1 MSLVDT
7 DNFERNVRNDHNY
20 NKAEYSAVVPNRIV
34 EAVAHSAADMMDKT
48 DIVVAVAEVSDRCLG
63 GKEWHGIADLC
74 DIPSGITRIEYRR
87 TLDEDSAAGCVAL
100 PKLARASAAPALA
113 VSGAESRW
121 LMGVADGSHQAVK
134 EQRKKEMNADFGA
147 PKELAGGLQQ
157 RRALYQPRLPPC
169 LLGATVRAEYGD
181 ATTTID
187 PTCANVVAQAFP
199 NTFGQPLVS
208 FLADAGKPVDERP
221 PIRVG
226 VVYSRGGSRRVG
238 TTSSGASMTL
248 SKRGTQGLFA
258 NKTLEI
264 TDGVLASYKNQG
276 GFDLL
281 GRSVDRIRSTM
292 QLNAA
297 MTTCRSLNL
306 DGLVIIGGVTSN
318 SDAAQ
323 LAETLVQNNC
333 KTKVVGVPVS
343 LNGDLKNQFV
353 ETTVGFDT
361 VCKVNSQL
369 VSNVCLDAI
378 SAGKLILGEEV
389 ALSKLTLME
398 IISKICDGVQAR
410 AELGKYHGV
419 LVIPEGLIES
429 IPEMYALIQEIN
441 ILHNNNVPVAEM
453 PSQLSPWAAALFQF
467 LPPFIRRELL
477 LHQESDNSAQLSQI
491 DTEQLLAHLVEAEMI
506 KRTKEGRYK
515 GRKFSSVCHF
525 FGYQARGSLPSNFDC
540 DYAYT
545 LGRISLHMVA
555 AGLTG
560 YMATVANLKDSVDQ
574 WRCAAAPLTAMMS
587 VKRHL
592 RGPGAIPIGKPAIH
606 PSPIDLKG
614 KAYELLREKASSF
627 LLDDFYRTPGGIQFE
642 GPGSDAK
649 PITLTIE
656 NQDYMGDIE
665 ILKDYLS
672 KVRTILKPGCS
683 REILKAAISS
693 MASVTDVLTVMS
705 HPLNAELPLYHFN

>member
-1 MSLVDT
+1 
-7 DNFERNVRNDHNY
+7 
-20 NKAEYSAVVPNRIV
+20 
-34 EAVAHSAADMMDKT
+34 
-48 DIVVAVAEVSDRCLG
+48 
-63 GKEWHGIADLC
+63 
-74 DIPSGITRIEYRR
+74 
-87 TLDEDSAAGCVAL
+87 
-100 PKLARASAAPALA
+100 
-113 VSGAESRW
+113 
-121 LMGVADGSHQAVK
+121 
-134 EQRKKEMNADFGA
+134 MNADFGA
-147 PKELAGGLQQ
+147 PKEHAGGLQQ

-169 LLGATVRAEYGD
+169 LQGPTVRAEYGD

-187 PTCANVVAQAFP
+187 PSCAHVLAQAFP

-208 FLADAGKPVDERP
+208 FVAPADAAAEERP

-226 VVYSRGGSRRVG
+226 VVFSGRQSPGGHNVVWGLHDALKAYNPQSVLYGFVG
-238 TTSSGASMTL
+238 
-248 SKRGTQGLFA
+248 GTEGLFA

-264 TDGVLASYKNQG
+264 TDDVLASYKNQG

-281 GRSVDRIRSTM
+281 GRSIDQIRTTKQVSS
-292 QLNAA
+292 A
-297 MTTCRSLNL
+297 MATCHSLNL

-323 LAETLVQNNC
+323 LAETLIQNNC

-378 SAGKLILGEEV
+378 SAGKYYYFVRLMGRKASHVAFECALQSHPNMLILGEEV

-398 IISKICDGVQAR
+398 IINKICDGVQAR

-429 IPEMYALIQEIN
+429 IPEMYALIQ
-441 ILHNNNVPVAEM
+441 
-453 PSQLSPWAAALFQF
+453 
-467 LPPFIRRELL
+467 LL

-491 DTEQLLAHLVEAEMI
+491 DTEQLLAHLVETEMI

-525 FGYQARGSLPSNFDC
+525 FGYQARGSIPSNFDC
-540 DYAYT
+540 DYAYA
-545 LGRISLHMVA
+545 LGRISLHMIA

-560 YMATVANLKDSVDQ
+560 YMATVANLKDPVDK

-587 VKRHL
+587 LKRHL
-592 RGPGAIPIGKPAIH
+592 RGPGAIPIGKPSIH

-656 NQDYMGDIE
+656 NQDYVGDIE
-665 ILKDYLS
+665 ILKECLS
-672 KVRTILKPGCS
+672 KVRTMVKPGCS

-693 MASVTDVLTVMS
+693 MLSVTDVLTVMS
-705 HPLNAELPLYHFN
+705 HPLNAELPLYHFK

>member
-1 MSLVDT
+1 
-7 DNFERNVRNDHNY
+7 
-20 NKAEYSAVVPNRIV
+20 
-34 EAVAHSAADMMDKT
+34 
-48 DIVVAVAEVSDRCLG
+48 
-63 GKEWHGIADLC
+63 
-74 DIPSGITRIEYRR
+74 
-87 TLDEDSAAGCVAL
+87 
-100 PKLARASAAPALA
+100 
-113 VSGAESRW
+113 
-121 LMGVADGSHQAVK
+121 
-134 EQRKKEMNADFGA
+134 MNADFGA

-169 LLGATVRAEYGD
+169 LQGPTVRAEYGD

-187 PTCANVVAQAFP
+187 PSCANVVAQAFP
-199 NTFGQPLVS
+199 NTYGQPLVS
-208 FLADAGKPVDERP
+208 FVAPADAEAAAVEERA

-226 VVYSRGGSRRVG
+226 VVFSGRQSPGGHNVVWGLHDAVKAYNPQSVLYGFVG
-238 TTSSGASMTL
+238 
-248 SKRGTQGLFA
+248 GTEGLFA

-264 TDGVLASYKNQG
+264 TDDVLASYKNQG

-281 GRSVDRIRSTM
+281 GRSIDQIRTTKQVNS
-292 QLNAA
+292 A

-323 LAETLVQNNC
+323 LAETLTQNNC
-333 KTKVVGVPVS
+333 QTKVVGVPVS

-378 SAGKLILGEEV
+378 SAGKYYYFVRLMGRKASHVAFECALQSHPNMLILGEEV

-398 IISKICDGVQAR
+398 IINKICDGVQAR

-467 LPPFIRRELL
+467 LPPFIRRE
-477 LHQESDNSAQLSQI
+477 I
-491 DTEQLLAHLVEAEMI
+491 DTEQLLAHLVETEMI

-525 FGYQARGSLPSNFDC
+525 FGYQARGSIPSNFDC
-540 DYAYT
+540 DYAYA
-545 LGRISLHMVA
+545 LGRISLHMIA

-560 YMATVANLKDSVDQ
+560 YMATVANLKDPVDK

-592 RGPGAIPIGKPAIH
+592 RGPGAIPIGRPSIH

-665 ILKDYLS
+665 LLKECLS
-672 KVRTILKPGCS
+672 KVRTMVKPGCS

-693 MASVTDVLTVMS
+693 MLSVTDVLTVMS
-705 HPLNAELPLYHFN
+705 HPLNAELPLYHFK

>member
-1 MSLVDT
+1 
-7 DNFERNVRNDHNY
+7 
-20 NKAEYSAVVPNRIV
+20 
-34 EAVAHSAADMMDKT
+34 
-48 DIVVAVAEVSDRCLG
+48 
-63 GKEWHGIADLC
+63 
-74 DIPSGITRIEYRR
+74 
-87 TLDEDSAAGCVAL
+87 
-100 PKLARASAAPALA
+100 
-113 VSGAESRW
+113 
-121 LMGVADGSHQAVK
+121 
-134 EQRKKEMNADFGA
+134 MNADFGA

-226 VVYSRGGSRRVG
+226 VVFSGRQSPGGHNVVWGLHDAIKTYNSQSVLYG
-238 TTSSGASMTL
+238 FIG
-248 SKRGTQGLFA
+248 GTQGLFA

-264 TDGVLASYKNQG
+264 TDDVLASYKNQG

-281 GRSVDRIRSTM
+281 GRSIDQIRSTM

-398 IISKICDGVQAR
+398 IVSKICDGVQAR

-453 PSQLSPWAAALFQF
+453 PLQLSPWAAALFQF

-574 WRCAAAPLTAMMS
+574 WRCAAATLTAMMS

>member
-1 MSLVDT
+1 
-7 DNFERNVRNDHNY
+7 
-20 NKAEYSAVVPNRIV
+20 
-34 EAVAHSAADMMDKT
+34 
-48 DIVVAVAEVSDRCLG
+48 
-63 GKEWHGIADLC
+63 
-74 DIPSGITRIEYRR
+74 
-87 TLDEDSAAGCVAL
+87 
-100 PKLARASAAPALA
+100 
-113 VSGAESRW
+113 
-121 LMGVADGSHQAVK
+121 
-134 EQRKKEMNADFGA
+134 MNADFGA

-169 LLGATVRAEYGD
+169 LQGPTVRAEYGD

-187 PTCANVVAQAFP
+187 PTCAQAVAQAFP
-199 NTFGQPLVS
+199 HTFGQPLVS
-208 FLADAGKPVDERP
+208 FVAPAAGAGAVEERH

-226 VVYSRGGSRRVG
+226 VVFSGRQSPGGHNVVWGLHDALKAYNPQSLLYGFVG
-238 TTSSGASMTL
+238 
-248 SKRGTQGLFA
+248 GTEGLFA

-264 TDGVLASYKNQG
+264 TDDVLASYKNQG

-281 GRSVDRIRSTM
+281 GRSIDQIRTTK
-292 QLNAA
+292 QVNAA
-297 MTTCRSLNL
+297 MTTCHSLNL

-323 LAETLVQNNC
+323 LAETLIQNNC

-378 SAGKLILGEEV
+378 SAGKYYYFVRLMGRKASHVAFECALQSHPNMLILGEEV

-441 ILHNNNVPVAEM
+441 ILHNSNVPVAEM
-453 PSQLSPWAAALFQF
+453 SSQLSPWAAALFQF

-491 DTEQLLAHLVEAEMI
+491 DTEQLLAHLVETEMI

-525 FGYQARGSLPSNFDC
+525 FGYQARGSTPSNFDC
-540 DYAYT
+540 DYAYA
-545 LGRISLHMVA
+545 LGRISLHMIA

-560 YMATVANLKDSVDQ
+560 YMATVANLKDPVEK

-592 RGPGAIPIGKPAIH
+592 RGPGAIPIGRPSIH

-656 NQDYMGDIE
+656 NQDYMGDME
-665 ILKDYLS
+665 ILKEYLG
-672 KVRTILKPGCS
+672 KVRTMVKPGCS

-693 MASVTDVLTVMS
+693 MVSVTDVLTVMS
-705 HPLNAELPLYHFN
+705 HPLNAELPLYHFK

>member
-1 MSLVDT
+1 
-7 DNFERNVRNDHNY
+7 
-20 NKAEYSAVVPNRIV
+20 
-34 EAVAHSAADMMDKT
+34 
-48 DIVVAVAEVSDRCLG
+48 
-63 GKEWHGIADLC
+63 
-74 DIPSGITRIEYRR
+74 
-87 TLDEDSAAGCVAL
+87 
-100 PKLARASAAPALA
+100 
-113 VSGAESRW
+113 
-121 LMGVADGSHQAVK
+121 
-134 EQRKKEMNADFGA
+134 MNADFGA

-169 LLGATVRAEYGD
+169 LQGPTVRAEYGD

-187 PTCANVVAQAFP
+187 PSCAHVVAQAFP
-199 NTFGQPLVS
+199 NTYGQPLVS
-208 FLADAGKPVDERP
+208 FVGPADAEAAAVEERA
-221 PIRVG
+221 PIRMG
-226 VVYSRGGSRRVG
+226 VVFSGRQSPGGHNVVWGLHDAIKAYNPKSVLYGFVG
-238 TTSSGASMTL
+238 
-248 SKRGTQGLFA
+248 GTEGLFS

-264 TDGVLASYKNQG
+264 TDDVLASYKNQG

-281 GRSVDRIRSTM
+281 GRSIDQIRTTK
-292 QLNAA
+292 QVNYA

-323 LAETLVQNNC
+323 LAETLIQNNC
-333 KTKVVGVPVS
+333 QTKVVGVPVS

-378 SAGKLILGEEV
+378 SAGKYYYFVRLMGRKASHVAFECALQSHPNMLILGEEV

-398 IISKICDGVQAR
+398 IINKICDGVQAR

-419 LVIPEGLIES
+419 LLIPEGLIES

-467 LPPFIRRELL
+467 LPPFIRRE
-477 LHQESDNSAQLSQI
+477 I
-491 DTEQLLAHLVEAEMI
+491 DTEQLLAHLVETEMI

-525 FGYQARGSLPSNFDC
+525 FGYQARGSIPSNFDC
-540 DYAYT
+540 DYAYA
-545 LGRISLHMVA
+545 LGRISLHMIA

-560 YMATVANLKDSVDQ
+560 YMATVANLKDPVDK

-592 RGPGAIPIGKPAIH
+592 RGPGAIPIGRPSIH

-665 ILKDYLS
+665 ILKECLS
-672 KVRTILKPGCS
+672 KVRTIVKPGCS

-693 MASVTDVLTVMS
+693 MLSVTDVLTVMS
-705 HPLNAELPLYHFN
+705 HPLNAELPLYHFK